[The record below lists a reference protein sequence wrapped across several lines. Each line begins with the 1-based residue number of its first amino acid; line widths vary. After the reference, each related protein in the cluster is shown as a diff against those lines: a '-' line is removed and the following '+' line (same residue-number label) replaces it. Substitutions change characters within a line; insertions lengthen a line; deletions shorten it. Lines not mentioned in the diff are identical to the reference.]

1 MADPTFF
8 DVVRS
13 QRGIRFFKPDPVSQ
27 DDVDRILRAA
37 VRAPS
42 ASNKQDWA
50 FIVIRDPGVKRELG
64 ELYREGQARSRGA
77 GSSAPPPAPQPGH
90 FAHDMEHVPVVI
102 MACIANGGAP
112 TIDMVRAAS
121 IYPAA
126 QNLMLAAAA
135 LGLGTRLT
143 TIWHSAET
151 EIKELLGIPDDYSPA
166 ALIPLGYPAE
176 PDHLGGS
183 IRQPIA
189 EVTFND
195 RWGNRPSAG

>member
-1 MADPTFF
+1 
-8 DVVRS
+8 
-13 QRGIRFFKPDPVSQ
+13 
-27 DDVDRILRAA
+27 
-37 VRAPS
+37 
-42 ASNKQDWA
+42 
-50 FIVIRDPGVKRELG
+50 
-64 ELYREGQARSRGA
+64 
-77 GSSAPPPAPQPGH
+77 
-90 FAHDMEHVPVVI
+90 
-102 MACIANGGAP
+102 
-112 TIDMVRAAS
+112 
-121 IYPAA
+121 
-126 QNLMLAAAA
+126 MLAAAA

-195 RWGNRPSAG
+195 RWGDRPSAG